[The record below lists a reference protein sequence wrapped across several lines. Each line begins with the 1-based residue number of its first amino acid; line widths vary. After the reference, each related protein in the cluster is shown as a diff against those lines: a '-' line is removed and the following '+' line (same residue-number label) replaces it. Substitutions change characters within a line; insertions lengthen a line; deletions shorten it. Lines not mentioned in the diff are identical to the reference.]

1 MLADL
6 TIKDFL
12 QQLASQVPVPGGGS
26 AAALSAAIGAS
37 LSQMVAN
44 LTIGRK
50 GFEEV
55 EARMKEVAKLAE
67 EYRDKLVKDI
77 DRDSQAYTEVMA
89 AYKLPKNTDKEK
101 DRRDQAIQEGLKNAA
116 LVPLSVAED
125 ALKIMDLA
133 GKVVKEGNKNAAT
146 DGAVAAMTARTAV
159 LAALYNVK
167 INLSAIKDTTFEERV
182 AQEVKR
188 MEDEVE
194 HKEKAI
200 LSDVDL

>member
-55 EARMKEVAKLAE
+55 EAWMKAVAKLAE

-77 DRDSQAYTEVMA
+77 DRDAQAYTEVMA

-133 GKVVKEGNKNAAT
+133 GKVIKEGNKNAVT

-182 AQEVKR
+182 AREVRR
-188 MEDEVE
+188 MEDEVK

>member
-6 TIKDFL
+6 AIKDFL

-26 AAALSAAIGAS
+26 AAALSAAMGAS

-77 DRDSQAYTEVMA
+77 DRDAQAYTEVMA
-89 AYKLPKNTDKEK
+89 AYKLPKNTDEEK

-133 GKVVKEGNKNAAT
+133 GKVVKEGNKNAVT
-146 DGAVAAMTARTAV
+146 DGVVAAMTARTAV

-182 AQEVKR
+182 AQEVMR